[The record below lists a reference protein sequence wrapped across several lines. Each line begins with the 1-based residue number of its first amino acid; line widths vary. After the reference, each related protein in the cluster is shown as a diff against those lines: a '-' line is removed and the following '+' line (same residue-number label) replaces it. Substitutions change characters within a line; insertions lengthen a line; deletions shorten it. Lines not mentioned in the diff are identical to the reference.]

1 MEIDAT
7 HSHLQKISVDRIDR
21 NPENPRI
28 FFRQEELDSLLDSI
42 RQFGVQVPITVYKHR
57 SRYIL
62 IDGERRWRCSI
73 KLNKPTIPA
82 LIQEKPDEL
91 TNLLLMYNIH
101 ALREQWDLLTI
112 ANKLPRIINLLE
124 ERDSR
129 TPTEIVLSQ
138 YTGLK
143 RGVIRRCRL
152 LMDLPDEY
160 KQELLNEL
168 EKPKPEQK
176 LSEDFFIEM
185 ERALKTVERAM
196 PAVVDDKDQV
206 RWVLIDKYKDGVIEN
221 MVDFRDMAKIARAE
235 KVECDTDIAEQ
246 TLRRLFKKNKYSIK
260 EAFKESVSEA
270 YSERDILTRINGL
283 ITRLEEFESGD
294 FDEEL
299 QKALNALQDTLKR
312 LMEGN

>member
-1 MEIDAT
+1 MEIDAA
-7 HSHLQKISVDRIDR
+7 HSHLQEISVERIGR

-42 RQFGVQVPITVYKHR
+42 RQFGVQVPITVYKDR
-57 SRYIL
+57 NRYTL
-62 IDGERRWRCSI
+62 IDGERRWRCCI

-91 TNLLLMYNIH
+91 TNLLLMFNIH

-112 ANKLPRIINLLE
+112 ANKLPHIVDLLE

-129 TPTEIVLSQ
+129 PPTELALSQ
-138 YTGLK
+138 YTGLS

-168 EKPKPEQK
+168 AKPKPEQK

-185 ERALKTVERAM
+185 EKALKTVERAM
-196 PAVVDDKDQV
+196 PAVVAEKDQV
-206 RWVLIDKYKDGVIEN
+206 RWVLIDKYKAGVIEN

-235 KVECDTDIAEQ
+235 NVECDPEVAEQ
-246 TLRRLFKKNKYSIK
+246 TLRRLFEKNKYSIK
-260 EAFKESVSEA
+260 QAFKESVSEA
-270 YSERDILTRINGL
+270 YSERDVLTRINGL
-283 ITRLEEFESGD
+283 VTRLEELKAGD
-294 FDEEL
+294 LDEEL
-299 QKALNALQDTLKR
+299 HEALSALQDAVKR
-312 LMEGN
+312 LLEGK

>member
-1 MEIDAT
+1 MEIDAA
-7 HSHLQKISVDRIDR
+7 HSHLQEISVERIDQ

-28 FFRQEELDSLLDSI
+28 FFRQEELDSLLDPI

-57 SRYIL
+57 HRYTL

-91 TNLLLMYNIH
+91 TNLLLMFNIH

-112 ANKLPRIINLLE
+112 ANKLPRIVDLLE
-124 ERDSR
+124 ERDGR
-129 TPTEIVLSQ
+129 PPTELALSQ
-138 YTGLK
+138 YTGLS

-168 EKPKPEQK
+168 AKPKPEQK

-196 PAVVDDKDQV
+196 PAVVADKNQV
-206 RWVLIDKYKDGVIEN
+206 RWVLIDKYKAGVIEN

-235 KVECDTDIAEQ
+235 NVECDAEVAEQ
-246 TLRRLFKKNKYSIK
+246 TLRRLFEKNKYSIK
-260 EAFKESVSEA
+260 QAFKESVSEA
-270 YSERDILTRINGL
+270 YSERDVLTRINGL
-283 ITRLEEFESGD
+283 VTRLEQFKAGD
-294 FDEEL
+294 LDEEL
-299 QKALNALQDTLKR
+299 HEALNALQDAVKR
-312 LMEGN
+312 LLEGD